1 MRVSS
6 FVTMTYERSHRQK
19 VLDGADCLGCGAVRG
34 FRCSGGRGV
43 RASSHV
49 ERTERYLMESRTVL
63 PEITKE
69 DWDRYNTLMN
79 YMYVLLTK
87 EEVEELNKLAV
98 RVEKIRGTSV

>member
-1 MRVSS
+1 
-6 FVTMTYERSHRQK
+6 
-19 VLDGADCLGCGAVRG
+19 
-34 FRCSGGRGV
+34 
-43 RASSHV
+43 
-49 ERTERYLMESRTVL
+49 MESRTVL